1 MQEIKPWHKLSLLV
15 IAIMVLLKFVL
26 LPWQQWLLNNAEQ
39 IAYYKGLQSK
49 LQNTQLRADTLK
61 QQNEVIVADYQQLM
75 TKLLPAS
82 SDNNIDVLRYVE
94 SKAKQYHLK
103 INNRAVGDLQQA
115 PLPALPI
122 TITLQGHPE
131 MILAYLQDV
140 ETGTPKVVI
149 SNMSI
154 IKPGLSVQFVN
165 MRLDAI
171 VLLAPAEGETAI

>member
-82 SDNNIDVLRYVE
+82 SDNNIDVL
-94 SKAKQYHLK
+94 
-103 INNRAVGDLQQA
+103 
-115 PLPALPI
+115 
-122 TITLQGHPE
+122 
-131 MILAYLQDV
+131 LA
-140 ETGTPKVVI
+140 GSNFVI
-149 SNMSI
+149 S
-154 IKPGLSVQFVN
+154 
-165 MRLDAI
+165 
-171 VLLAPAEGETAI
+171 